1 MNIFE
6 KMKTNLI
13 LNALLTI
20 LIGIL
25 FIANPG
31 RSGILIAAIAGAVI
45 LISGIIDVIRFLGT
59 KNRDMSASGVL
70 VLGIAK
76 LILGVIILTHTGAM
90 LTLLIY
96 LFGLFVLFGGI
107 HSLSGALRLKKSDIS
122 GWPAHLTLAVLI
134 IAAAVFM
141 LFFPFAVVETAITIS
156 GVILI
161 VDGVTELLTGIRM
174 KRL

>member
-1 MNIFE
+1 MNILG
-6 KMKTNLI
+6 KMKSNLI
-13 LNALLTI
+13 LNAILTI

-31 RSGILIAAIAGAVI
+31 GSGILIATIAGVI
-45 LISGIIDVIRFLGT
+45 ILLSGVVDVIRFLGT
-59 KNRDMSASGVL
+59 RNRDMSSSGVL
-70 VLGIAK
+70 FIGIVK
-76 LILGVIILTHTGAM
+76 LILGIIILTHTGAM

-107 HSLSGALRLKKSDIS
+107 HSLSGALRLKKFGIS
-122 GWPAHLTLAVLI
+122 GWPAHVLLAVII

-156 GVILI
+156 GIILI